1 MAASISRQSTLPA
14 AATTVPVRTAETCS
28 PSTENARL
36 LKDMAERNNNGAD
49 RHAEHPQK
57 LLYTDLNDNSS
68 VFGFDHCD
76 RLLDAM
82 DAQLEQLQVLP
93 QKCELNCSS
102 AAPLGWSQSL
112 GKDTGLESTS
122 EQNGTPMSGLDLMS
136 APVVQQRYENTE
148 GCSKDPVTGDKTE
161 KRLDRRDKEEIE
173 SCREQVIWRLERLL
187 GGTCKEGGLAE
198 EIGLPS
204 DSICTEDFATRFR
217 EEMVELTFIDVSMQ
231 MSDKA
236 EVTGNTNI
244 SDSGAY
250 QSKQH
255 ERHVYDVERRG
266 SETTGESSDD
276 TLTPQH
282 SLTNQPRPNKKSCVS
297 HSAGANI
304 SHAGVKAGASETCRL
319 PQPEDDSS
327 GTSFHSTEFLKDP
340 ENVNSSCSPKTRCL
354 AGVPV
359 LSFDTVSIDSDLDT
373 VCTEQVRQHIHKWPG
388 WHSLIRS
395 VTEIN
400 GQCSNQT
407 DITTQES
414 ESRSTSVQRS
424 PYGPVR
430 NSQRNRRTAYRPA
443 SYFSDTDEEMSCWSS
458 KSRPERTLDKM
469 QSEWVEVIGRLS
481 DLRQKCEEEE
491 ETLWLKRAQIKDVE
505 VCLSELRQQRKHA
518 LQELERLTTE
528 TAQMEEEKR
537 TLQSVQRDS
546 RAERKSVG
554 HGSWQLQKML
564 RQKESCLLQHRD
576 TQEDFTVQRLCKQTP
591 KDGSCFK
598 ANNVIMSV
606 LEQEEMER
614 QLDNAKTELF
624 AEQRRAREKLE
635 SIQEKL
641 EETCEELQRATEA
654 EMSLRNRCACLEEK
668 QMQKKG
674 QIEALEARVSGLQGE
689 VGEHKIRVVTLEKML
704 AHKELQLLDFQEQ
717 CSALQAER
725 DGLKVEQQHLR
736 MQHHKALKEV
746 EEHAHSIMLKEEEL
760 IKLQKSLQQQKE
772 EVKKHEEEL
781 RVVASEKV
789 YKAVKE
795 ERRKW
800 EAEKMEALEV
810 QRGILEEQ
818 NEKLLESLRSEMQ
831 KEKSK
836 ALALQHQVM
845 ELKTKLQE
853 LEKENCTQLAAICK
867 SLKEEHQA
875 ELQMAQSH
883 RTVLQLEKD
892 VQLAVKEA
900 DRLRVMLEER
910 ESSHNQITSEM
921 GQQHQHWTEQLAAEC
936 QHLSLLVEQSRAKQ
950 SAGKLPPSFTVAE
963 AFMNLKTLRERLKA
977 FISQLHQKLDSQ
989 KQTNEQLRKEK
1000 EQELSIQRQQL
1011 RLERDQALN
1020 FLKERLIQEH
1030 IEELSSLKWVHMSDG
1045 GVQGGGGVA
1054 ACLRKQLKAKDS
1066 ELRQVQRSMAEWKGQ
1081 TAARLALKFEEELT
1095 AELERKAPRPQ
1106 DVRQREPERPEEEM
1120 EYQKSLSSPS
1130 LQALNSHHSSSD
1142 MASFKLIRYL
1152 QSKVKQLRA
1161 ENQAYGW
1168 SSPPPDLSGSYLGTI
1183 PQSTDTDGS

>member
-14 AATTVPVRTAETCS
+14 AATAVLVRTVETS
-28 PSTENARL
+28 SASIESARL
-36 LKDMAERNNNGAD
+36 LKDMAERNNNGTE

-93 QKCELNCSS
+93 QKCELDCSS

-112 GKDTGLESTS
+112 SKDTGLGSTS
-122 EQNGTPMSGLDLMS
+122 EQNDTPMSCLDLMNAS
-136 APVVQQRYENTE
+136 TVQQRYENTE
-148 GCSKDPVTGDKTE
+148 GCSKDPVTDDETE
-161 KRLDRRDKEEIE
+161 KRLDRRHKEEIE

-187 GGTCKEGGLAE
+187 GGTCKEGVLAE
-198 EIGLPS
+198 ETGPPS

-217 EEMVELTFIDVSMQ
+217 EEMVELTFIDGSMQ
-231 MSDKA
+231 MLDKA

-244 SDSGAY
+244 SDSDTY

-255 ERHVYDVERRG
+255 EQHVYDVERRG
-266 SETTGESSDD
+266 SEMTGESSDD

-282 SLTNQPRPNKKSCVS
+282 SLTNQPGQNKKSCVS

-304 SHAGVKAGASETCRL
+304 SHAGVKAGALETCRL

-327 GTSFHSTEFLKDP
+327 GTSFHGTEVLKDP

-359 LSFDTVSIDSDLDT
+359 LSFDTVSIDSDLDK
-373 VCTEQVRQHIHKWPG
+373 VCMEQVRQHIHKWPG
-388 WHSLIRS
+388 WRSLIRS

-407 DITTQES
+407 DITTQEES

-430 NSQRNRRTAYRPA
+430 NSQSNRRTAYRPA
-443 SYFSDTDEEMSCWSS
+443 SYFSDPDEEMSCWSR
-458 KSRPERTLDKM
+458 KSRPERKLDKM
-469 QSEWVEVIGRLS
+469 QSEWVKMTGRLS
-481 DLRQKCEEEE
+481 DLQQKCEEEE
-491 ETLWLKRAQIKDVE
+491 ETLWFKRAQIKDVE
-505 VCLSELRQQRKHA
+505 VCLSELRQKRKHA

-576 TQEDFTVQRLCKQTP
+576 TQEDFTAQRLCKQTP
-591 KDGSCFK
+591 KDGSCCK
-598 ANNVIMSV
+598 TNNVMMSV

-635 SIQEKL
+635 SMQEKL

-654 EMSLRNRCACLEEK
+654 ETSLRNRCACLEEK

-674 QIEALEARVSGLQGE
+674 QIQALEARVSGLQGE

-736 MQHHKALKEV
+736 MQHHKALKQV
-746 EEHAHSIMLKEEEL
+746 EEHAHSIMLKEEEF

-781 RVVASEKV
+781 RVEASEKV

-800 EAEKMEALEV
+800 EAEKMEALQV

-875 ELQMAQSH
+875 ELQMAQSQ

-892 VQLAVKEA
+892 VQLAVKDA

-910 ESSHNQITSEM
+910 ESSHNQITAEM
-921 GQQHQHWTEQLAAEC
+921 EQQHQHWTEQLAAEC
-936 QHLSLLVEQSRAKQ
+936 QHLSLLVEQSGAKQ

-963 AFMNLKTLRERLKA
+963 AFMNLKTLREQLKD
-977 FISQLHQKLDSQ
+977 FISQLHQELDSQ
-989 KQTNEQLRKEK
+989 KQANEQLRKEK

-1020 FLKERLIQEH
+1020 FLKEQLIQEH
-1030 IEELSSLKWVHMSDG
+1030 IEELSSLKWVHLSDG
-1045 GVQGGGGVA
+1045 GVQGGGVA
-1054 ACLRKQLKAKDS
+1054 ACLCKQLKAKDS

-1081 TAARLALKFEEELT
+1081 TAARLARKFEEELT

>member
-845 ELKTKLQE
+845 ELKTE

>member
-746 EEHAHSIMLKEEEL
+746 EEHAHSIM
-760 IKLQKSLQQQKE
+760 
-772 EVKKHEEEL
+772 
-781 RVVASEKV
+781 V

>member
-14 AATTVPVRTAETCS
+14 AAAAVPVRTAETCS
-28 PSTENARL
+28 PSTENSRL

-49 RHAEHPQK
+49 RHAEHPLK

-82 DAQLEQLQVLP
+82 DAQLEQLQVMP

-136 APVVQQRYENTE
+136 APAVQQRYENTE

-198 EIGLPS
+198 EIGPPS
-204 DSICTEDFATRFR
+204 DSICTEDFATRFT

-231 MSDKA
+231 TSDKA
-236 EVTGNTNI
+236 EVTGSTNI

-297 HSAGANI
+297 HSVGANI

-327 GTSFHSTEFLKDP
+327 GFHSTEFLKDP

-407 DITTQES
+407 DITTQEES

-424 PYGPVR
+424 PYGPVC
-430 NSQRNRRTAYRPA
+430 NCQRNRRTAYRPA

-469 QSEWVEVIGRLS
+469 QSEWVKVIGRLS

-576 TQEDFTVQRLCKQTP
+576 TQEDFTVQRLCKQIP

-598 ANNVIMSV
+598 A
-606 LEQEEMER
+606 QEEMER

-635 SIQEKL
+635 SMQEKL

-654 EMSLRNRCACLEEK
+654 ETSLRNRCACLEEK

-689 VGEHKIRVVTLEKML
+689 VGEHKIRVVTLEKVL

-746 EEHAHSIMLKEEEL
+746 EEHAHSIMLKEEDL

-781 RVVASEKV
+781 RVVTSEKV

-810 QRGILEEQ
+810 QCGILEEQ

-921 GQQHQHWTEQLAAEC
+921 EQQHQHWTEQLAAEC
-936 QHLSLLVEQSRAKQ
+936 QHLSLLVEQSQAKQ

-1095 AELERKAPRPQ
+1095 AELERCQAKLLRGRKAPKPQ

-1152 QSKVKQLRA
+1152 HSKVKQLRA

>member
-1 MAASISRQSTLPA
+1 
-14 AATTVPVRTAETCS
+14 
-28 PSTENARL
+28 
-36 LKDMAERNNNGAD
+36 MAERNNNGAD

-136 APVVQQRYENTE
+136 APAVQQRY
-148 GCSKDPVTGDKTE
+148 G
-161 KRLDRRDKEEIE
+161 
-173 SCREQVIWRLERLL
+173 
-187 GGTCKEGGLAE
+187 
-198 EIGLPS
+198 
-204 DSICTEDFATRFR
+204 
-217 EEMVELTFIDVSMQ
+217 
-231 MSDKA
+231 
-236 EVTGNTNI
+236 
-244 SDSGAY
+244 
-250 QSKQH
+250 
-255 ERHVYDVERRG
+255 
-266 SETTGESSDD
+266 
-276 TLTPQH
+276 
-282 SLTNQPRPNKKSCVS
+282 
-297 HSAGANI
+297 
-304 SHAGVKAGASETCRL
+304 
-319 PQPEDDSS
+319 
-327 GTSFHSTEFLKDP
+327 FHSTEFLKDP

-400 GQCSNQT
+400 GQFSNQT
-407 DITTQES
+407 DITTQEES

-424 PYGPVR
+424 PYGPVC
-430 NSQRNRRTAYRPA
+430 NCQRNRRTAYRPA

-469 QSEWVEVIGRLS
+469 QSEWVKVIGRLS

-635 SIQEKL
+635 SMQEKL

-654 EMSLRNRCACLEEK
+654 ETSLRNRCACLEEK

-736 MQHHKALKEV
+736 MQHHKTLKEV

-781 RVVASEKV
+781 HVEASEKV

-867 SLKEEHQA
+867 SLKEEYQA

-921 GQQHQHWTEQLAAEC
+921 EQQHQHWTEQLAAEC
-936 QHLSLLVEQSRAKQ
+936 QHLSLLVEQSQAKQ

-963 AFMNLKTLRERLKA
+963 AFMNLKTLREQLKA
-977 FISQLHQKLDSQ
+977 FISQLHQKLDSR

-1095 AELERKAPRPQ
+1095 AELERCQAKLLRGRKAPRPQ

-1152 QSKVKQLRA
+1152 HSKVKQLRA

-1168 SSPPPDLSGSYLGTI
+1168 SSPPPDLSGSYLETI

>member
-1 MAASISRQSTLPA
+1 
-14 AATTVPVRTAETCS
+14 
-28 PSTENARL
+28 
-36 LKDMAERNNNGAD
+36 MAERNNNGAD

-136 APVVQQRYENTE
+136 APAVQQRYENTE

-198 EIGLPS
+198 EIGPPS

-231 MSDKA
+231 MLDKA
-236 EVTGNTNI
+236 EVTGSTNI

-400 GQCSNQT
+400 GQFSNQT
-407 DITTQES
+407 DITTQEES

-424 PYGPVR
+424 PYGPVC
-430 NSQRNRRTAYRPA
+430 NCQRNRRTAYRPA

-469 QSEWVEVIGRLS
+469 QSEWVKVIGRLS

-635 SIQEKL
+635 SMQEKL

-654 EMSLRNRCACLEEK
+654 ETSLRNRCACLEEK

-736 MQHHKALKEV
+736 MQHHKTLKEV

-781 RVVASEKV
+781 HVEASEKV

-867 SLKEEHQA
+867 SLKEEYQA

-921 GQQHQHWTEQLAAEC
+921 EQQHQHWTEQLAAEC
-936 QHLSLLVEQSRAKQ
+936 QHLSLLVEQSQAKQ

-963 AFMNLKTLRERLKA
+963 AFMNLKTLREQLKA
-977 FISQLHQKLDSQ
+977 FISQLHQKLDSR

-1095 AELERKAPRPQ
+1095 AELERCQAKLLRGRKAPRPQ

-1152 QSKVKQLRA
+1152 HSKVKQLRA

-1168 SSPPPDLSGSYLGTI
+1168 SSPPPDLSGSYLETI

>member
-1 MAASISRQSTLPA
+1 
-14 AATTVPVRTAETCS
+14 
-28 PSTENARL
+28 
-36 LKDMAERNNNGAD
+36 MAERNNNGAD

-93 QKCELNCSS
+93 RKCELNCSS

-112 GKDTGLESTS
+112 GKDMGLES

-136 APVVQQRYENTE
+136 APAVQQRY
-148 GCSKDPVTGDKTE
+148 G
-161 KRLDRRDKEEIE
+161 
-173 SCREQVIWRLERLL
+173 
-187 GGTCKEGGLAE
+187 
-198 EIGLPS
+198 
-204 DSICTEDFATRFR
+204 
-217 EEMVELTFIDVSMQ
+217 
-231 MSDKA
+231 
-236 EVTGNTNI
+236 
-244 SDSGAY
+244 
-250 QSKQH
+250 
-255 ERHVYDVERRG
+255 
-266 SETTGESSDD
+266 
-276 TLTPQH
+276 
-282 SLTNQPRPNKKSCVS
+282 
-297 HSAGANI
+297 
-304 SHAGVKAGASETCRL
+304 
-319 PQPEDDSS
+319 
-327 GTSFHSTEFLKDP
+327 FHSTEFLKDP

-400 GQCSNQT
+400 GQT
-407 DITTQES
+407 DITTQEES

-424 PYGPVR
+424 PYGPVC
-430 NSQRNRRTAYRPA
+430 NCQRNRRTAYRPA

-469 QSEWVEVIGRLS
+469 QSEWVKVIGRLS

-635 SIQEKL
+635 SMQEKL

-654 EMSLRNRCACLEEK
+654 ETSLRNRCACLEEK

-736 MQHHKALKEV
+736 MQHHKTLKEV
-746 EEHAHSIMLKEEEL
+746 EEHAHSIMLKEEEEL

-781 RVVASEKV
+781 HVEASEKV

-921 GQQHQHWTEQLAAEC
+921 EQQHQHWTEQLAAEC
-936 QHLSLLVEQSRAKQ
+936 QHLSLLVEQSQAKQ

-963 AFMNLKTLRERLKA
+963 AFMNLKTLREQLKA
-977 FISQLHQKLDSQ
+977 FISQLHQKLDSR

-1095 AELERKAPRPQ
+1095 AELERCQAKLLRGRKAPRPQ

-1152 QSKVKQLRA
+1152 HSKVKQLRA

-1168 SSPPPDLSGSYLGTI
+1168 SSPPPDLSGSYLETI

>member
-14 AATTVPVRTAETCS
+14 AATAVLVRTVETS
-28 PSTENARL
+28 SASIESARL
-36 LKDMAERNNNGAD
+36 LKDMAERNNNGTE

-93 QKCELNCSS
+93 QKCELDCSS

-112 GKDTGLESTS
+112 SKDTGLGSTS
-122 EQNGTPMSGLDLMS
+122 EQNDTPMSCLDLMNAS
-136 APVVQQRYENTE
+136 TVQQRYENTE
-148 GCSKDPVTGDKTE
+148 GCSKDPVTDDETE
-161 KRLDRRDKEEIE
+161 KRLDRRHKEEIE

-187 GGTCKEGGLAE
+187 GGTCKEGVLAE
-198 EIGLPS
+198 ETGPPS

-217 EEMVELTFIDVSMQ
+217 EEMVELTFIDGSMQ
-231 MSDKA
+231 MLDKA

-244 SDSGAY
+244 SDSDTY
-250 QSKQH
+250 QSFH
-255 ERHVYDVERRG
+255 
-266 SETTGESSDD
+266 
-276 TLTPQH
+276 
-282 SLTNQPRPNKKSCVS
+282 
-297 HSAGANI
+297 
-304 SHAGVKAGASETCRL
+304 
-319 PQPEDDSS
+319 
-327 GTSFHSTEFLKDP
+327 GTEVLKDP

-373 VCTEQVRQHIHKWPG
+373 VCMEQVRQHIHKWPG
-388 WHSLIRS
+388 WRSLIRS

-407 DITTQES
+407 DITTQEES

-430 NSQRNRRTAYRPA
+430 NSQSNRRTAYRPA
-443 SYFSDTDEEMSCWSS
+443 SYFSDPDEEMSCWSR
-458 KSRPERTLDKM
+458 KSRPERKLDKM
-469 QSEWVEVIGRLS
+469 QSEWVKMTGRLS
-481 DLRQKCEEEE
+481 DLQQKCEEEE
-491 ETLWLKRAQIKDVE
+491 ETLWFKRAQIKDVE
-505 VCLSELRQQRKHA
+505 VCLSELRQKRKHA

-576 TQEDFTVQRLCKQTP
+576 TQEDFTAQRLCKQTP
-591 KDGSCFK
+591 KDGSCCK
-598 ANNVIMSV
+598 TNNVMMSV

-635 SIQEKL
+635 SMQEQKL

-654 EMSLRNRCACLEEK
+654 ETSLRNRCACLEEK

-674 QIEALEARVSGLQGE
+674 QIQALEARVSGLQGE

-736 MQHHKALKEV
+736 MQHHKALKQV
-746 EEHAHSIMLKEEEL
+746 EEHAHSIMLKEEEF

-781 RVVASEKV
+781 RVEASEKV

-800 EAEKMEALEV
+800 EAEKMEALQV

-875 ELQMAQSH
+875 ELQMAQSQ

-892 VQLAVKEA
+892 VQLAVKDA

-910 ESSHNQITSEM
+910 ESSHNQITAEM
-921 GQQHQHWTEQLAAEC
+921 EQQHQHWTEQLAAEC
-936 QHLSLLVEQSRAKQ
+936 QHLSLLVEQSGAKQ

-963 AFMNLKTLRERLKA
+963 AFMNLKTLREQLKD
-977 FISQLHQKLDSQ
+977 FISQLHQELDSQ
-989 KQTNEQLRKEK
+989 KQANEQLRKEK

-1020 FLKERLIQEH
+1020 FLKEQLIQEH
-1030 IEELSSLKWVHMSDG
+1030 IEELSSLKWVHLSDG
-1045 GVQGGGGVA
+1045 GVQGGGVA
-1054 ACLRKQLKAKDS
+1054 ACLCKQLKAKDS

-1081 TAARLALKFEEELT
+1081 TAARLARKFEEELT

-1120 EYQKSLSSPS
+1120 FSFKEYQKSLSSPS

>member
-1 MAASISRQSTLPA
+1 
-14 AATTVPVRTAETCS
+14 
-28 PSTENARL
+28 
-36 LKDMAERNNNGAD
+36 MAERNNNGAD

-93 QKCELNCSS
+93 RKCELNCSS

-112 GKDTGLESTS
+112 GKDMGLES

-136 APVVQQRYENTE
+136 APAVQQRYENTE

-198 EIGLPS
+198 EIGPPS

-236 EVTGNTNI
+236 EVTESTNI

-400 GQCSNQT
+400 GQT
-407 DITTQES
+407 DITTQEES

-424 PYGPVR
+424 PYGPVC
-430 NSQRNRRTAYRPA
+430 NCQRNRRTAYRPA

-469 QSEWVEVIGRLS
+469 QSEWVKVIGRLS

-635 SIQEKL
+635 SMQEKL

-654 EMSLRNRCACLEEK
+654 ETSLRNRCACLEEK

-736 MQHHKALKEV
+736 MQHHKTLKEV
-746 EEHAHSIMLKEEEL
+746 EEHAHSIMLKEEEEL

-781 RVVASEKV
+781 HVEASEKV

-921 GQQHQHWTEQLAAEC
+921 EQQHQHWTEQLAAEC
-936 QHLSLLVEQSRAKQ
+936 QHLSLLVEQSQAKQ

-963 AFMNLKTLRERLKA
+963 AFMNLKTLREQLKA
-977 FISQLHQKLDSQ
+977 FISQLHQKLDSR

-1095 AELERKAPRPQ
+1095 AELERCQAKLLRGRKAPRPQ

-1152 QSKVKQLRA
+1152 HSKVKQLRA

-1168 SSPPPDLSGSYLGTI
+1168 SSPPPDLSGSYLETI

>member
-373 VCTEQVRQHIHKWPG
+373 VCTEQVRQHIHKWP
-388 WHSLIRS
+388 
-395 VTEIN
+395 EIN